1 MLQEVLEYIHNY
13 FLKKPNPGKYTISG
27 GTISPLPAFKE
38 GQRIWIV
45 GSDLND
51 GVYTYRSSG
60 ILNDDDNQE
69 AGLLDET
76 FAGTIGALAVP
87 PAVIA
92 LSEEI
97 SKWVESYQDDVVNS
111 PFASESFNGYSYTL
125 KGTGNSASGGD
136 GGPISWRTIYGKQLE
151 RWRRPCP

>member
-1 MLQEVLEYIHNY
+1 MLQEVLEYIHNN
-13 FLKKPNPGKYTISG
+13 FLRQPNPGKYTISG
-27 GTISPLPAFKE
+27 GVISPLPAFKE

-51 GVYTYRSSG
+51 GVYTYHSEG
-60 ILNDDDNQE
+60 ITDDDDIE
-69 AGLLDET
+69 AAGLQDET
-76 FAGTIGALAVP
+76 FAGTICALAVP

-92 LSEEI
+92 LSGEI
-97 SKWVESYQDDVVNS
+97 RKWAETYQDDVVNS

-151 RWRRPCP
+151 RWRRPCL